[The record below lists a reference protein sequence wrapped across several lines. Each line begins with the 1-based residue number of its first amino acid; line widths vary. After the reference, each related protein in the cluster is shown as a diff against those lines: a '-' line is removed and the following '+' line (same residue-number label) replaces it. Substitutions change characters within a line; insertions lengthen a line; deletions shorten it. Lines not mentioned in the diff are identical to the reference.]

1 MNHGRLILVTV
12 AMIAVLGILNEST
25 APALGQSIQTRGVYR
40 VVGVASNDRLN
51 VRATPNTRSAI
62 VGRLRHDAS
71 GIVASGRTARVGNG
85 LWAEITL
92 RRVHGWVNARFL
104 VPTRA
109 AAAPAPRTGLYRV
122 VGVASN
128 DTLNMRSGPGP
139 RFKLSGRIPHNGRG
153 IAATGRSTRVGS
165 TDWWTVRYLG
175 RQGWVSSRYLT
186 RDTAPPPPPT
196 SVIQP
201 SKRPHVGPYQVTG
214 VASNDSLSMRTGPGP
229 QHSLMGRIPHNAQ
242 GIKTTGR
249 HRRVGRSV
257 WWTVRYGGREGW
269 VSSKFLTRQATLAT
283 RAPKEVV
290 AAPLPEEPAK
300 EAKVDTEG
308 ARVALVIGNGAYK
321 NRSRIPALPN
331 PPNDGRDMAEALR
344 KLGFKV
350 VEVIDADLGGMKKSL
365 KRFADWANGARIA
378 LVFYAGHGMQ
388 ANGENYLLPISA
400 SLNRAEDITE
410 QSLSLSAVMSA
421 LDRAA
426 PSLSLVILD
435 ACRNNPMT
443 SELANDATSRG
454 LTRVQ
459 IGKGL
464 ARHKG
469 APGSLIA
476 YSTDPDNVAVDGTGR
491 NSPFTEALLKNMQ
504 VPELEIRLMFG
515 NVREAVSKATEGKQT
530 PWVEE
535 AVLGRYYFKPPPK
548 IRTSRFNGKWVAE
561 HYTLVVDDKQV
572 RIERPPFV
580 GEPPRVLAEGS
591 NECKTLYKKEYSV
604 IAPGEIRTRL
614 TDPKIKEWAE
624 RIAKGRSLIMKKI
637 VCGYRTHIF
646 YLLLADFQQL
656 LLAEFS
662 EQDYVMREGFY
673 KPPN

>member
-1 MNHGRLILVTV
+1 MNRGRLILVTV
-12 AMIAVLGILNEST
+12 AMIAVLGILTEITS
-25 APALGQSIQTRGVYR
+25 PAWGQSIQARGVYR

-51 VRATPNTRSAI
+51 VRATPNTRAAI

-92 RRVHGWVNARFL
+92 RRVRGWVNARFL

-109 AAAPAPRTGLYRV
+109 AAAPAPGTGLYRV

-139 RFKLSGRIPHNGRG
+139 RFKLAGRIPANGRG
-153 IAATGRSTRVGS
+153 IATTGRTTRVGS
-165 TDWWTVRYLG
+165 TDWWSIRYLG
-175 RQGWVSSRYLT
+175 RQGWVSSRYLA
-186 RDTAPPPPPT
+186 RDSGPPPPT
-196 SVIQP
+196 AVIQP
-201 SKRPHVGPYQVTG
+201 SKRPHAGPYQVTG

-229 QHSLMGRIPHNAQ
+229 QHSLMGRIPPDAR

-249 HRRVGRSV
+249 HKRVGRSV

-269 VSSKFLTRQATLAT
+269 VSSKFLTRQKA
-283 RAPKEVV
+283 E
-290 AAPLPEEPAK
+290 AAPPPKKVVEATPPKAPIK
-300 EAKVDTEG
+300 ETQVNTEG

-321 NRSRIPALPN
+321 DRSRIPALPN

-350 VEVIDADLGGMKKSL
+350 VEVIDADLDGMKKSL
-365 KRFADWANGARIA
+365 KRFADWADGARIA

-454 LTRVQ
+454 LTRVK

-561 HYTLVVDDKQV
+561 HYTLIVDDKEV

-580 GEPPRVLAEGS
+580 GEPARVLAEGS
-591 NECKTLYKKEYSV
+591 DECKTLYKKNYSV

-624 RIAKGRSLIMKKI
+624 KMAKGRSLIMKKI

-646 YLLLADFQQL
+646 YMLLADYQQL

>member
-1 MNHGRLILVTV
+1 MGRGRLIYLAIATIALFGVFIPV
-12 AMIAVLGILNEST
+12 ASPVW
-25 APALGQSIQTRGVYR
+25 GQSIQANGVYR

-51 VRATPNTRSAI
+51 VRATPSTRAAV

-71 GIVASGRTARVGNG
+71 GIIASGRTARVGRG

-92 RRVHGWVNARFL
+92 RRVRGWVNARFL

-109 AAAPAPRTGLYRV
+109 AAAPGPRTGLYRV

-139 RFKLSGRIPHNGRG
+139 RFALSGRIPHNGRG

-175 RQGWVSSRYLT
+175 RQGWVSSRYLAP
-186 RDTAPPPPPT
+186 DTAPPPPPT

-214 VASNDSLSMRTGPGP
+214 VASNDTLSMRTGPGP

-283 RAPKEVV
+283 RAPKEVI
-290 AAPLPEEPAK
+290 AAPLPVKPAK
-300 EAKVDTEG
+300 ETKVDTEG
-308 ARVALVIGNGAYK
+308 TRVALVIGNGAYK
-321 NRSRIPALPN
+321 DRSRIPALPN

-350 VEVIDADLGGMKKSL
+350 VEAIDADLGAMEKSL
-365 KRFADWANGARIA
+365 NRFADWADGARIA

-400 SLNRAEDITE
+400 SLNKAEDITE
-410 QSLSLSAVMSA
+410 QSLSLSAVMTA

-426 PSLSLVILD
+426 PSLGLVILD

-443 SELANDATSRG
+443 GETVTETTSRG
-454 LTRVQ
+454 LKRVK

-469 APGSLIA
+469 APGTLIA

-491 NSPFTEALLKNMQ
+491 NSPFTKALLKNMQ

-548 IRTSRFNGKWVAE
+548 IRTSRFHGKWIAE
-561 HYTLVVDDKQV
+561 HYTLIVDDKTV

-580 GEPPRVLAEGS
+580 GEPARVLAEGS
-591 NECKTLYKKEYSV
+591 NECKDLYKKDYSV

-624 RIAKGRSLIMKKI
+624 RMAKGRSLILKKI

-646 YLLLADFQQL
+646 YLLLADYQQL

-662 EQDYVMREGFY
+662 EQDYLMREGFY